1 MTEINDKIGIRRF
14 LARVFISNSGVS
26 SRRVL
31 AFLFSVQLVFIVFF
45 KYPIDYCWLLVSLIG
60 ALLALT
66 TISSYG
72 QKSDSET
79 KPNEKG

>member
-1 MTEINDKIGIRRF
+1 MNTITDKIGFRKF
-14 LARVFISNSGVS
+14 LTRVFIANSGVS

-31 AFLFSVQLVFIVFF
+31 AFLFSIVLIFLMFF
-45 KYPIDYCWLLVSLIG
+45 KYSIDYCWLTATLIG

-72 QKSDSET
+72 QKSDGESQDT
-79 KPNEKG
+79 NKG